1 MKDVLLYINE
11 KYRVNNSLK
20 QMGVITYKL
29 NYSYSKACPKFSKS
43 PEDAEE
49 QLKKNLKTHNVTK
62 NNIIALFDEESFQN
76 KPYSQKST

>member
-29 NYSYSKACPKFSKS
+29 NYSYSKAYPKFSKS

-49 QLKKNLKTHNVTK
+49 QLKK
-62 NNIIALFDEESFQN
+62 I
-76 KPYSQKST
+76 